1 MSFVDNPH
9 QTIAENN
16 LVVTSYLDLPV
27 YINVILSFQGTLPS
41 SHIYLNTS
49 EEQIGINGEYMISI
63 KNNSSLI
70 DNNMS
75 LSIVK
80 NDAIGIINVVDDSY
94 NTIIEIP
101 DDSTDEEALDI
112 INNFKISTNENKSV
126 YFKVNTTIIGANYR
140 FYTELN
146 LAYISQID
154 YRFDETD
161 FVGTKEAIYMI
172 KNNIENFEITFRNN
186 AGSFTGIEI
195 NNITYDFS
203 KFGNYIMGI
212 ECNTSMD
219 NEVGVLTLILRN
231 FSDGLINNGIKVY

>member
-9 QTIAENN
+9 QTTAENN

-94 NTIIEIP
+94 NTIIEIIKTLP
-101 DDSTDEEALDI
+101 AAEIVLIMLLLAMIAFYATSFDSIALIASYYSYRTIPSGKIPNKI
-112 INNFKISTNENKSV
+112 IEFMWCI
-126 YFKVNTTIIGANYR
+126 
-140 FYTELN
+140 L
-146 LAYISQID
+146 
-154 YRFDETD
+154 
-161 FVGTKEAIYMI
+161 
-172 KNNIENFEITFRNN
+172 
-186 AGSFTGIEI
+186 
-195 NNITYDFS
+195 
-203 KFGNYIMGI
+203 
-212 ECNTSMD
+212 
-219 NEVGVLTLILRN
+219 LILLPIALV
-231 FSDGLINNGIKVY
+231 FSSSSMNNLQSVSIIAAFPLGIVIILIAISLIKELQQFSCKDN